1 MPASETK
8 GNQMV
13 IEKDALAR
21 HLGIEILDVGPGHA
35 TTSVKITKQLLNGAG
50 ITHGGLVFSLAD
62 VALAAACNSRG
73 PLALA
78 LNVNISFLKATH
90 EGSELTAFAQE
101 ENLSRKT
108 GLYRIEVKDAAGEC
122 IAIAQG
128 VVYRKTQEK
137 KGE

>member
-13 IEKDALAR
+13 IEEDALAR

-128 VVYRKTQEK
+128 VVYRKTEK
-137 KGE
+137 KG